1 MKLYFGKKGSVMD
14 PITVGAVILVC
25 AITIFVMMYFWS
37 AFDTTIRDVV
47 SDSPANES
55 VSNALTSL
63 TATYSYID
71 YMIPMLVGGLMLVS
85 LILAFKTGSGI
96 IYAFLSL
103 IAWAFALLMSAVYTN
118 VFELFTTNFPVVAGN
133 YPILVFIMANMKWI
147 VLAWVFL
154 LSVVMFTRSSKES
167 NELNQGLQQYYG

>member
-1 MKLYFGKKGSVMD
+1 MKSCFGKKASIMD
-14 PITVGAVILVC
+14 PITVGAVILAC
-25 AITIFVMMYFWS
+25 AMTIFIMMNFWG
-37 AFDTTIRDVV
+37 AFDAAIRDTV
-47 SDSPANES
+47 SNSPANES
-55 VSNALTSL
+55 VSDTLTEL
-63 TATYSYID
+63 TTIYSYID

-85 LILAFKTGSGI
+85 LILAFKTGAGI

-118 VFELFTTNFPVVAGN
+118 VFELFEVNFPIVATN

-154 LSVVMFTRSSKES
+154 LSLVMFTRTSKEDKGF
-167 NELNQGLQQYYG
+167 NGGMEQIYG